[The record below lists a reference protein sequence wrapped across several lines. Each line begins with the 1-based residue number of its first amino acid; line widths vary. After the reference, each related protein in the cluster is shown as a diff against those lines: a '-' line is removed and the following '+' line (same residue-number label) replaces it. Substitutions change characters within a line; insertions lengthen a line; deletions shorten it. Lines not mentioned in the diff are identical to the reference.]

1 MQVKSPL
8 RVELTAEKRAELER
22 RSRAFGEPYRDVLR
36 ARVILGLAE
45 GQGVGA
51 VGRELQM
58 ARQHVRKWGQRFV
71 RKRLAGLED
80 EPRSGRP
87 PRFSPGGGRASG
99 EAGLRAA

>member
-1 MQVKSPL
+1 MRVKSPL
-8 RVELTAEKRAELER
+8 QVELTAEERAELER
-22 RSRAFGEPYRDVLR
+22 RSRALGEPYRDVVR
-36 ARVILGLAE
+36 ARAILRLAE
-45 GQGVGA
+45 GQGIGA

-58 ARQHVRKWGQRFV
+58 ARRHVRKWGQRFV